1 MMTSVELSLYEA
13 LAYAVLA
20 IVAFLVAERALR
32 FFSRWPYAVRLLSGL
47 RWAVTL
53 VLLGY
58 AIASVLSLLRTSL
71 PQDLGAYLSPENARF
86 VAALV
91 GLVLFVRAV
100 VGVVAV
106 EVSERAGLKALGR
119 VTNAGIYLLG
129 ILIAVQI
136 FLRSHLAPQVTEFEW
151 RIVNL
156 ISGLL
161 VVYVV
166 SAAVDLVIHRM
177 VKETE
182 GDTSFLTAVT
192 FLRRALVLFVGFLGA
207 LAVLL
212 LTFPEALGI
221 ATSSLIAAG
230 FASIVIGLAAQS
242 TLSNMISG
250 LMIALARPFRI
261 GDAVMFRN
269 EFCFVE
275 DVRLF
280 HSVLRTWDNRRMVV
294 PNSIFQNEVVV
305 NYSIEDPTMLAPVF
319 VDISYESDID
329 KAIAILKE
337 LGEKHPLALPTP
349 GLPAVH
355 VMELGE
361 NGVRLRLLVRA
372 KDQPTAFQLSKDLL
386 YQIRKEF
393 QRNGIEIPYP
403 RRYVIMADSNPG
415 KRSGRKNS
423 RSTQAAR

>member
-1 MMTSVELSLYEA
+1 MPSFELVLYEA
-13 LAYAVLA
+13 SAYAVLA
-20 IVAFLVAERALR
+20 IVAFLLAERALKSL
-32 FFSRWPYAVRLLSGL
+32 SRWPHVVRLISGV

-58 AIASVLSLLRTSL
+58 AIASVLALLRTSL
-71 PQDLGAYLSPENARF
+71 PQDLVAYLSPENARF

-91 GLVLFVRAV
+91 GLVLVIRAV
-100 VGVVAV
+100 VGAVAV
-106 EVSERAGLKALGR
+106 EVSARTGLKGLGR
-119 VTNAGIYLLG
+119 ITNAGVYLLG
-129 ILIAVQI
+129 VMIAVQI
-136 FLRSHLAPQVTEFEW
+136 FLRSPFSPRITEFEW

-156 ISGLL
+156 ISGVLI
-161 VVYVV
+161 VYVI
-166 SAAVDLVIHRM
+166 SAAIDLMLHHV
-177 VKETE
+177 VKESE
-182 GDTSFLTAVT
+182 SDISFLTAVT
-192 FLRRALVLFVGFLGA
+192 FLRRALVLFVGLLGL

-212 LTFPEALGI
+212 VTFPEALGI
-221 ATSSLIAAG
+221 AASSLIAAG
-230 FASIVIGLAAQS
+230 FASIVLGLAAQS
-242 TLSNMISG
+242 TLSNLISG

-275 DVRLF
+275 DIRLF
-280 HSVLRTWDNRRMVV
+280 HSVLRTWDNRRLVV

-305 NYSIEDPTMLAPVF
+305 NYSIEDPTVLVPVF
-319 VDISYESDID
+319 VDISYESDVD
-329 KAIAILKE
+329 KAIGILKE
-337 LGEKHPLALPTP
+337 LGEKHPLAIQTP

-372 KDQPTAFQLSKDLL
+372 KDQPTAFQLSRDLL

-393 QRNGIEIPYP
+393 QRQGIEIPYP
-403 RRYVIMADSNPG
+403 RRHVIIADSSSG

-423 RSTQAAR
+423 RSTHAAR